1 MTKEFSYDGLAQ
13 ISDAAK
19 YIIDNAGNQKI
30 WLLEGEM
37 GAGKTTLVKA
47 LGTLMGISD
56 EISSPTY
63 SLVNEYADEKGG
75 QYFHFD
81 FCRIN
86 DEEEAYDI
94 GTDEYL
100 YSGALCFIE
109 WPEKIPSL
117 IPDKYL
123 EININL
129 VSETGRNL
137 ILTHHD
143 RTV

>member
-1 MTKEFSYDGLAQ
+1 MTKQFSYDGLAQ
-13 ISDAAK
+13 INEAAK
-19 YIIDNAGNQKI
+19 YIIDNAGDQKT

-47 LGTLMGISD
+47 LGFLMGITD

-63 SLVNEYADEKGG
+63 SLVNEYADEKGA

-81 FCRIN
+81 FYRIN

-109 WPEKIPSL
+109 WAEKIPSL

>member
-1 MTKEFSYDGLAQ
+1 MTKKFTYDGLAQ
-13 ISDAAK
+13 INEAARF
-19 YIIDNAGNQKI
+19 IIDHSGDHKI

-47 LGTLMGISD
+47 IGAQLGIID
-56 EISSPTY
+56 EVSSPTY
-63 SLVNEYADEKGG
+63 SLVNEYAGG
-75 QYFHFD
+75 NGEVFYHFD
-81 FCRIN
+81 FYRIKS
-86 DEEEAYDI
+86 EEEAYDI

-100 YSGALCFIE
+100 YSGDICFIE
-109 WPEKIPSL
+109 WAEKIPSL
-117 IPDKYL
+117 IPDDYL

-129 VSETGRNL
+129 VTETGRNL

>member
-1 MTKEFSYDGLAQ
+1 MTKEYSYDGLAQ
-13 ISDAAK
+13 INGAAR
-19 YIIDNAGNQKI
+19 YIIENAGNHKV
-30 WLLEGEM
+30 WLLDGEM

-47 LGTLMGISD
+47 IGSLMGIKD

-63 SLVNEYADEKGG
+63 SLVNEYADENEK

-81 FCRIN
+81 FYRIK

-109 WPEKIPSL
+109 WAEKIPSL

-143 RTV
+143 RTF

>member
-1 MTKEFSYDGLAQ
+1 MTKEFIYDGLAQ
-13 ISDAAK
+13 LNEAAR
-19 YIIDNAGNQKI
+19 YIIENAGDHKI
-30 WLLEGEM
+30 WLLEGAM
-37 GAGKTTLVKA
+37 GAGKTTIVKA
-47 LGTLMGISD
+47 IGEELRIVD

-63 SLVNEYADEKGG
+63 SLVNEYAGTDGEV
-75 QYFHFD
+75 YYHFD
-81 FCRIN
+81 FYRIN
-86 DEEEAYDI
+86 DEAEAYDI

-109 WPEKIPSL
+109 WAEKIPSL

-123 EININL
+123 EININF

-143 RTV
+143 RTL

>member
-1 MTKEFSYDGLAQ
+1 MTNEFSYDGLAQ
-13 ISDAAK
+13 INEAAK
-19 YIIDNAGNQKI
+19 YIIDNAGGQRI

-47 LGTLMGISD
+47 IGGLLGIMD

-63 SLVNEYADEKGG
+63 SLVNEYADEKGT

-81 FCRIN
+81 FYRIN

-109 WPEKIPSL
+109 WAEKIPSL

>member
-13 ISDAAK
+13 INQAARF
-19 YIIDNAGNQKI
+19 IIENADHCKV

-37 GAGKTTLVKA
+37 GAGKTTLAKA
-47 LGTLMGISD
+47 IGAELGIVD

-63 SLVNEYADEKGG
+63 SLVNEYAGANGEV
-75 QYFHFD
+75 YFHFD
-81 FCRIN
+81 FYRIK

-94 GTDEYL
+94 GTEEYL
-100 YSGALCFIE
+100 YSGALCLIE
-109 WPEKIPSL
+109 WSEKIPSL
-117 IPDKYL
+117 IPDNYL
-123 EININL
+123 KININL
-129 VSETGRNL
+129 VTETGRNL

>member
-1 MTKEFSYDGLAQ
+1 MTKEFSYDGLSQ

-19 YIIDNAGNQKI
+19 YIIDNAAYHKV

-47 LGTLMGISD
+47 IGSLLGITD

-63 SLVNEYADEKGG
+63 SLVNEYIDHDETK
-75 QYFHFD
+75 YYHFD
-81 FCRIN
+81 FYRISG
-86 DEEEAYDI
+86 EEEAYDI

-100 YSGALCFIE
+100 YSGSLCFIE
-109 WPEKIPSL
+109 WGEKIPSL

-129 VSETGRNL
+129 VSETSRNL
-137 ILTHHD
+137 TLTHHD
-143 RTV
+143 RTL

>member
-1 MTKEFSYDGLAQ
+1 MTKEYAYEGLAE
-13 ISDAAK
+13 IKKAAQFV
-19 YIIDNAGNQKI
+19 IANASKKKV
-30 WLLEGEM
+30 WLLRGEM

-47 LGTLMGISD
+47 IGHELGIVDT
-56 EISSPTY
+56 ISSPTY
-63 SLVNEYADEKGG
+63 SLVNEYADQLDET
-75 QYFHFD
+75 YYHFD
-81 FCRIN
+81 FYRIR

-94 GTDEYL
+94 GTEEYF

-109 WPEKIPSL
+109 WSEKIPSL
-117 IPDKYL
+117 IPDEYL

-143 RTV
+143 RAV